1 MEVLT
6 GKNCGSLPRLKPK
19 LPRPRWMKP
28 TILGNARGDCSK
40 IIPLILS
47 LIKNKCALNGTTT
60 HKGNAHPGYKHRH
73 WPPERRI
80 RNNCGHPRLENARRS
95 ILHFNHY
102 RIGTS
107 FATHTQRSNY

>member
-6 GKNCGSLPRLKPK
+6 GKNGGSLPKLKPK
-19 LPRPRWMKP
+19 RLRLHWIKP

-47 LIKNKCALNGTTT
+47 PIKNKCALNGTIT
-60 HKGNAHPGYKHRH
+60 HKRNAHPGYKHRH
-73 WPPERRI
+73 WPPERRT
-80 RNNCGHPRLENARRS
+80 RNNCGHPCLENARRS

-107 FATHTQRSNY
+107 FASHTQLPNY